1 MVAPEYPS
9 HCSGICHIY
18 ALGDVENGE
27 AGQPSGLGGWGLPA
41 MVTGQTDG
49 QAGVGEHIGRGRCPL
64 YAARHGVISIDFGS
78 RTNIV

>member
-1 MVAPEYPS
+1 MDLSY
-9 HCSGICHIY
+9 IY

-27 AGQPSGLGGWGLPA
+27 AGQPSGLGGGGGGLPV